1 MSTYNANP
9 NQLGRAAT
17 YQAVIIA
24 LVAGAILVIALMSL
38 VWRRR
43 RRAQFLEHVNRARTA
58 RDESRWGW
66 VEMADGRLVQIRQRD
81 RTKAKGEVGRQ
92 PQVWDVGLGNRE
104 ADEYLPVEGLERGG
118 RDRRL
123 MEKDEVDE
131 VSVDGSWG
139 EEWKVS
145 KRFRSCDD
153 VR

>member
-104 ADEYLPVEGLERGG
+104 ADEYLPVEGLERGWEGSAIDGEG
-118 RDRRL
+118 RGGRGVRGRVVGRGV
-123 MEKDEVDE
+123 EGEQA
-131 VSVDGSWG
+131 VSV
-139 EEWKVS
+139 
-145 KRFRSCDD
+145 